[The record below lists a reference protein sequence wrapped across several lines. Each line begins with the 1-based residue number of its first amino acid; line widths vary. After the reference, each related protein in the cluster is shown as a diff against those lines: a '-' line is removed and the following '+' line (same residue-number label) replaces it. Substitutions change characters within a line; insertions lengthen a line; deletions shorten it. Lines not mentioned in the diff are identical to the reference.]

1 MSRLTEQFYERVCK
15 IILDSL
21 LETLNKKNKLTQ
33 DQLNQ
38 EKGEFEREGLKVPK
52 SDKGRGVDL
61 PAAVVANKVSNTD
74 VGSID
79 SPSRFGRLRQWAR
92 TMQSNQR
99 GKDRRRRVFNQVT
112 SNTDDPSIIRTGGR
126 KGPTLVAGNTRAT
139 LRAAL
144 EKPIKATVFR
154 ARRRR

>member
-99 GKDRRRRVFNQVT
+99 GCLLYT
-112 SNTDDPSIIRTGGR
+112 SPSPRD
-126 KGPTLVAGNTRAT
+126 
-139 LRAAL
+139 
-144 EKPIKATVFR
+144 
-154 ARRRR
+154 